1 MAFNLDKLSAMAKSR
16 SEEAK
21 QKIQKRKENREWLR
35 ISQDIAL
42 SLHYYLRK
50 MSMTQKELA
59 EKMGVSPSYVGKLLK
74 GQENLTLESICNIHK
89 AIGQDLIFV
98 YRPYEYNGVLS
109 ISSVAE
115 FKETKKSDIYSS
127 KQSVSTEYSPVSG
140 DAA

>member
-21 QKIQKRKENREWLR
+21 QITQKRKENREWLR
-35 ISQDIAL
+35 MSQDIAL

-59 EKMGVSPSYVGKLLK
+59 EKMGVSPAYVGKLLK

-89 AIGQDLIFV
+89 AISQNLISV
-98 YRPYEYNGVLS
+98 CRPYEYNGVFT
-109 ISSVAE
+109 ISSVVE
-115 FKETKKSDIYSS
+115 FKDTKKSDVYSS
-127 KQSVSTEYSPVSG
+127 KQSVSTEYFPVSG